1 MARDPGLPR
10 RIGTQAARRAVSFRI
25 FGEVVGEIRR
35 VTWPTRQETMRL
47 TLMVISVAVVIGI
60 FLGIVD
66 LGFSRLLDVL
76 LGN

>member
-25 FGEVVGEIRR
+25 FGEAVGEIRR
-35 VTWPTRQETMRL
+35 VTWPTRQETIRL
-47 TLMVISVAVVIGI
+47 TLMVISVAVAIGI

-66 LGFSRLLDVL
+66 LGFARLLDVI

>member
-1 MARDPGLPR
+1 
-10 RIGTQAARRAVSFRI
+10 
-25 FGEVVGEIRR
+25 
-35 VTWPTRQETMRL
+35 
-47 TLMVISVAVVIGI
+47 MVISVAVVIGI